1 MIIFVKNNLLTQFA
15 SKADLDDHG
24 TKEFGKF
31 AEGREPKDLREFK
44 KFCLFF
50 NDKTIDKNNDITMVI
65 TDNYCWFKNKKSLSF
80 SDSMRWV
87 SRYDIARKRKE
98 LKIGGK
104 KCKLKSKPKKSKK
117 KTSARQLKSKKK
129 K

>member
-1 MIIFVKNNLLTQFA
+1 MIIFCKDIVLTEFA
-15 SKADLDDHG
+15 NKADLTDGG

-44 KFCLFF
+44 RFCMFF
-50 NDKTIDKNNDITMVI
+50 KDKTIDDKNDITMVI

-80 SDSMRWV
+80 SDGMRWL
-87 SRYDIARKRKE
+87 SRYDIASKRKE

-117 KTSARQLKSKKK
+117 KTSVRQLKSKKK